1 MFKKLSVVLMLVV
14 AMVIGSAGFAA
25 AAPKYDDMRPTIVG
39 IAVSDPNF
47 STLVAAVSKAGLVEP
62 LNSNRGQV
70 TVFAPTNMAFDNL
83 AAALLGEGKTGMDLV
98 NALDAETLKAVVLYH
113 VAPGKRYATDVLS
126 SSRIRTASKAFLF
139 PYVMDGNAY
148 LKNPNGVADAQI
160 IATDIE
166 ASNGVIHVIDQV
178 LIP

>member
-39 IAVSDPNF
+39 IAVSDPNV

-113 VAPGKRYATDVLS
+113 VAPGKRYATDAWAAAHSHGEQGLPVPVRDGRQRLPEEPE
-126 SSRIRTASKAFLF
+126 RCGRCADHRHRHQAATAS
-139 PYVMDGNAY
+139 
-148 LKNPNGVADAQI
+148 
-160 IATDIE
+160 
-166 ASNGVIHVIDQV
+166 SVIDGADPV
-178 LIP
+178 T

>member
-1 MFKKLSVVLMLVV
+1 MFKRLSVVLMLVV

-25 AAPKYDDMRPTIVG
+25 AAPKSDAMRPTIVG

-83 AAALLGEGKTGMDLV
+83 AGALLGEGKTGMDLV
-98 NALDAETLKAVVLYH
+98 EALDAETLKAVVLYH
-113 VAPGKRYATDVLS
+113 VAPGKRYAADVLS

>member
-1 MFKKLSVVLMLVV
+1 MFKKLSVVLMLVAV
-14 AMVIGSAGFAA
+14 MVIGSTGFAA
-25 AAPKYDDMRPTIVG
+25 AAPQSSDMPPTIVG
-39 IAVSDPNF
+39 IAVSNPDF

-83 AAALLGEGKTGMDLV
+83 AVALLGEGKTGMDLV
-98 NALDAETLKAVVLYH
+98 NALDAEILKAVVLYH
-113 VAPGKRYATDVLS
+113 VAPGKRSAEDVLS

-139 PYVMDGNAY
+139 PYVMDGKAY
-148 LKNPNGVADAQI
+148 LMNPKGAADAQI

-178 LIP
+178 LVP